1 MLPKF
6 SVRKPYTIVVGVV
19 LVLLLGSISFI
30 NLQTDLLP
38 SIELPYLVIATTYG
52 GASPEEVEMV
62 VTKPIEQIVSTV
74 SNIKNV
80 NSISRENSSIVILE
94 FNNDVNMDSAIIEI
108 NSGLDLIKG
117 AWEDGVGSPMIIKMN
132 PDMLPIGIFS
142 VDMKDKDVTEL
153 SHYVDQRIIP
163 ELESIGGVASVTAVG
178 LIEENIE
185 VYISPEKIDNLN
197 KKILDKVDSKLSKAG
212 EQLDKA
218 KKEIIEGKEK
228 LAEEEKKQKDKL
240 IEGEKAI
247 SAAKEEIAKGEL
259 AIAKGIEELNNAKR
273 EAEAGLEQILQLE
286 NKLKEE
292 EEYLLSLGDSISE
305 EQKLIL
311 LGIQEKLKEIS
322 NGKIE
327 AQQGLKI
334 INEKLTELEE
344 QKSLLSEQKKD
355 ITAQEE
361 QIAIGKNTLDRE
373 MGKARTQLEQGEK
386 TLNQKT
392 KEFEDAR
399 EKAFKEASLDGVI
412 TRKMISGILTAQN
425 FSMPAGYISEEDSE
439 YVVKIGDKF
448 NSLEEMEDL
457 LLFDTGE
464 EAIGKVYLKDVADI
478 DYKDNSEDIYAKIN
492 GNNGIILTFQKQSN
506 FATTEVSK
514 NIDRKM
520 EDLATEHE
528 GLNFSTLM
536 DQGVYIDIVVDSV
549 LDNLI
554 YGGILA
560 ILILIV
566 FLWDI
571 KPTFIIAVSIPISII
586 FSIAMMYFTGVTIN
600 IISLGGLALGVGML
614 VDNSIVVIENIYRMR
629 NEGKTAIEASIE
641 GAKEISGAI
650 LASTLTTICVFLPIV
665 FTKGIS
671 KELFTDMGLTIGYSL
686 LASLIVALTLVPAMA
701 STMLRNTKEREHKLF
716 NKFTN
721 FYERILRWSLGHRAI
736 VILIVVSLLGISGYW
751 VLNMGTAFLPDM
763 DPPQM
768 SLSLK
773 LPEDTSF
780 EEATNM
786 SDIVM
791 ERIMTIED
799 IETVGAFQGSG
810 MSIGILG
817 AGGGNGDSS
826 ISMYLLLNE
835 DKKASNGE
843 IENQIIQLTEDLDVE
858 VVIHDADMDMSAL
871 GGSGI
876 EILVKGR
883 ELDNLR
889 DYSEELAKILE
900 NTEGIAEV
908 TIGADTNSEEIR
920 IIVNKEKA
928 MEEGL
933 TIAQV
938 FGEVNELLSKGRS
951 TTTLS
956 LSNKDYPIIVVD
968 GERDK
973 IGRNDLE
980 DLLIKVDGQE
990 GEKEIRIGDIATIKE
1005 EKGLSSIMRK
1015 SQERYI
1021 SINGTIDKGYNIG
1034 LVSRDLEKELRYYTL
1049 PEGYSLEIAGENK
1062 LIQDSLRDLIL
1073 MIAIAIAFI
1082 YLIMVAEF
1090 QSLLSPFIVMF
1101 TIPLAFTGGILALA
1115 ITGYDLSIISMLG
1128 FLILSG
1134 IVVNNGIVFV
1144 DYTNQLRERDIEL
1157 TEALVLAGK
1166 TRMRPILM
1174 TAITTILGLLPL
1186 SFAIGMG
1193 SEIIQPLAITA
1204 IGGLTY
1210 ATLLTLIVVPVMYNI
1225 FHKKRI
1231 KKISLGGDE

>member
-1 MLPKF
+1 
-6 SVRKPYTIVVGVV
+6 
-19 LVLLLGSISFI
+19 
-30 NLQTDLLP
+30 
-38 SIELPYLVIATTYG
+38 
-52 GASPEEVEMV
+52 
-62 VTKPIEQIVSTV
+62 
-74 SNIKNV
+74 
-80 NSISRENSSIVILE
+80 
-94 FNNDVNMDSAIIEI
+94 
-108 NSGLDLIKG
+108 
-117 AWEDGVGSPMIIKMN
+117 
-132 PDMLPIGIFS
+132 
-142 VDMKDKDVTEL
+142 
-153 SHYVDQRIIP
+153 
-163 ELESIGGVASVTAVG
+163 
-178 LIEENIE
+178 
-185 VYISPEKIDNLN
+185 
-197 KKILDKVDSKLSKAG
+197 
-212 EQLDKA
+212 
-218 KKEIIEGKEK
+218 
-228 LAEEEKKQKDKL
+228 
-240 IEGEKAI
+240 
-247 SAAKEEIAKGEL
+247 
-259 AIAKGIEELNNAKR
+259 
-273 EAEAGLEQILQLE
+273 
-286 NKLKEE
+286 
-292 EEYLLSLGDSISE
+292 
-305 EQKLIL
+305 
-311 LGIQEKLKEIS
+311 
-322 NGKIE
+322 
-327 AQQGLKI
+327 
-334 INEKLTELEE
+334 
-344 QKSLLSEQKKD
+344 
-355 ITAQEE
+355 
-361 QIAIGKNTLDRE
+361 
-373 MGKARTQLEQGEK
+373 
-386 TLNQKT
+386 
-392 KEFEDAR
+392 
-399 EKAFKEASLDGVI
+399 
-412 TRKMISGILTAQN
+412 
-425 FSMPAGYISEEDSE
+425 
-439 YVVKIGDKF
+439 
-448 NSLEEMEDL
+448 
-457 LLFDTGE
+457 
-464 EAIGKVYLKDVADI
+464 
-478 DYKDNSEDIYAKIN
+478 
-492 GNNGIILTFQKQSN
+492 
-506 FATTEVSK
+506 
-514 NIDRKM
+514 
-520 EDLATEHE
+520 
-528 GLNFSTLM
+528 
-536 DQGVYIDIVVDSV
+536 
-549 LDNLI
+549 
-554 YGGILA
+554 
-560 ILILIV
+560 
-566 FLWDI
+566 
-571 KPTFIIAVSIPISII
+571 
-586 FSIAMMYFTGVTIN
+586 
-600 IISLGGLALGVGML
+600 
-614 VDNSIVVIENIYRMR
+614 
-629 NEGKTAIEASIE
+629 
-641 GAKEISGAI
+641 
-650 LASTLTTICVFLPIV
+650 
-665 FTKGIS
+665 
-671 KELFTDMGLTIGYSL
+671 
-686 LASLIVALTLVPAMA
+686 
-701 STMLRNTKEREHKLF
+701 
-716 NKFTN
+716 
-721 FYERILRWSLGHRAI
+721 
-736 VILIVVSLLGISGYW
+736 
-751 VLNMGTAFLPDM
+751 MGTAFLPDM

-1174 TAITTILGLLPL
+1174 TAITTILGLYLYHL
-1186 SFAIGMG
+1186 
-1193 SEIIQPLAITA
+1193 Q
-1204 IGGLTY
+1204 
-1210 ATLLTLIVVPVMYNI
+1210 
-1225 FHKKRI
+1225 
-1231 KKISLGGDE
+1231 